1 MYYNFD
7 YVFPKKA
14 ETLKAAARQFVKKNS
29 SEVLLFKN
37 ATILPVKNFGDID
50 VSHGRGGVIDSQGRY
65 IEQSKTKARVGGAYE
80 VNECEFVDKKV
91 VYCGFFNKA
100 WGHFLTEVVSR
111 LWYALKN
118 DVSIDS
124 YVFIEEENANKSF
137 HGNYIE
143 FLKLLGIDNKV
154 EIINRPTKYAEVV
167 IPEEGLVYNE
177 YYTEEFKK
185 MYEYINQKA
194 LSQYNGPKYD
204 KVFFSKRKCEIS
216 IISNLNEKFVDK
228 FFEKNGYKIFYPER
242 LTLIETIGI
251 MQNAKYFCA
260 LSSSLAHNQLFGHEN
275 QTMISI
281 EKQAFYNPYQI
292 FVANITGCECV
303 FIDACR
309 SVFTVGA
316 AGPFI
321 FDYTD
326 YLDKYVKDNN
336 MIPGKPMSE
345 FKFKR
350 IFKKYLAYYFNFNIE
365 LPPDYMYQ
373 KHILDLQREAYNHTV
388 QSKKLFQ
395 LSFYN
400 RVMIKLKKLKLKYLG

>member
-1 MYYNFD
+1 MSYNLD

-14 ETLKAAARQFVKKNS
+14 ETLRDAAQQFVKRNS
-29 SEVLLFKN
+29 SEVLFFKN
-37 ATILPVKNFGDID
+37 ATILPVKNFGDVD
-50 VSHGRGGVIDSQGRY
+50 VAHGRGGVVDSQGMYVEESR
-65 IEQSKTKARVGGAYE
+65 TKARVGGVYE
-80 VNECEFVDKKV
+80 VDQCEFVDKKV

-111 LWYALKN
+111 LWYVLKN
-118 DVSIDS
+118 DDSIDA
-124 YVFIEEENANKSF
+124 YIFIERENENTFFS
-137 HGNYIE
+137 GNYLE
-143 FLKLLGIDNKV
+143 FLKLLEIDDKV
-154 EIINRPTKYAEVV
+154 EIINKPTQYAEVV

-177 YYTEEFKK
+177 YYTDEFKK
-185 MYEYINQKA
+185 MYEYINQKG

-216 IISNLNEKFVDK
+216 IISNFNEKFVDK
-228 FFEKNGYKIFYPER
+228 FFEKNGYRIFYPER
-242 LTLIETIGI
+242 LSLIETIGI

-275 QTMISI
+275 QTMISV

-309 SVFTVGA
+309 SIFTVGA

-326 YLDKYVKDNN
+326 YLDRYVKDNN
-336 MIPGKPMSE
+336 MIPSKPMSE

-350 IFKKYLAYYFNFNIE
+350 LFKKYLAYYFNLNIE

-373 KHILDLQREAYNHTV
+373 KYIIDMQREAYDHTV
-388 QSKKLFQ
+388 QNKKVFR

-400 RVMIKLKKLKLKYLG
+400 RVIVKLKKLKLKYFG